1 MHMHLRVTRWTFILI
16 VTLSLVIHGRQKGSA
31 QELSDEQVA
40 AFAKLAMRGIEQ
52 QFPNKPSNVMRGEQD
67 VLSPKEMHPVFYG
80 CFDWHSSVHGHWLMI
95 RLLKTYPGSSVD
107 AEMRELL
114 NRQLTVEKLLK
125 EAKYFDIDSNKS
137 FERMY
142 GWAWVYR
149 LAAELHEWD
158 DADGKKWAKNL
169 RPLEQK
175 LVQLAKDY
183 LPKLTFPIRTGQ
195 HPDTGFAL
203 AQALDYARTV
213 GDNEFVSQIE
223 QFAREKYTADY
234 DYPARYEPS
243 GHDFFSTCLNE
254 ADLMRRVLDNQ
265 EFSDWLT
272 KFLPEL
278 DRPDGTAKSLLTPAE
293 VSDVTDG
300 KLVHLAGLNFNRGWT
315 QAGILSKLP
324 ENDSRRAIL
333 ETSIAAHR
341 EAGLKYVFSGSYEG
355 EHWLATFAV
364 YLLTESGVA
373 L

>member
-1 MHMHLRVTRWTFILI
+1 MHPRIGTLFASLLCLLI
-16 VTLSLVIHGRQKGSA
+16 GLATPGALIA
-31 QELSDEQVA
+31 QRLQDDQVA
-40 AFAKLAMRGIEQ
+40 AFAKLAMKGIEQ
-52 QFPNKPSNVMRGEQD
+52 EYPNKPSNVMRGAND
-67 VLSPKEMHPVFYG
+67 VLSPQEMHPVFYG
-80 CFDWHSSVHGHWLMI
+80 CFDWHSSVHGHWLMV
-95 RLLKTYPGSSVD
+95 RLLKTYPGNSMEE
-107 AEMRELL
+107 EMRNLL
-114 NRQLTVEKLLK
+114 RRQLTADKLAQ
-125 EAKYFDIDSNKS
+125 ETAYFEVDSNKS

-149 LAAELHEWD
+149 LAAELHSWD
-158 DADGKKWAKNL
+158 DPEGKQWSENL

-175 LVQLAKDY
+175 LVELAKEY

-203 AQALDYARTV
+203 AQALDYSRIV
-213 GDNEFVSQIE
+213 GDIKFAQQIE
-223 QFAREKYTADY
+223 AFAKSKYTEDY

-254 ADLMRRVLDNQ
+254 ADLMRRVLDADA
-265 EFSDWLT
+265 FSSWLT

-278 DRPDGTAKSLLTPAE
+278 DREDGTCRSLLTPAE

-315 QAGILSKLP
+315 QAGIMSKLP
-324 ENDSRRAIL
+324 ADDSRRRIL
-333 ETSIAAHR
+333 EKSIAAHR

-364 YLLTESGVA
+364 YLLTESGIDQ
-373 L
+373 